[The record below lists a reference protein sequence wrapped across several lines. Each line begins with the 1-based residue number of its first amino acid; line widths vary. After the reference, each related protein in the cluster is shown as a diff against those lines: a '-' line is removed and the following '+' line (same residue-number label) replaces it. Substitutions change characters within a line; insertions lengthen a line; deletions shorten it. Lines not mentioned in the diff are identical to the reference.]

1 MWRDLDL
8 NIATLEAETVN
19 QVYEN
24 AAYLKQVAESKGI
37 TVSAL
42 TNPNASYS
50 TQIVDVLSVLQNTE
64 NDVAVINEDVTESI
78 YFDEQKTIGSRFTLS
93 DYQRWVLCLS
103 DLYDILVNEKGQ
115 WGQLYLT
122 QEENQP
128 DVQINENDVYIRG
141 DMIA

>member
-42 TNPNASYS
+42 TNPNARYD
-50 TQIVDVLSVLQNTE
+50 TPIADVLSVLQNTE

-78 YFDEQKTIGSRFTLS
+78 YFDEQKTIGSRFTLA
-93 DYQRWVLCLS
+93 DYQRWVLCLY
-103 DLYDILVNEKGQ
+103 DLYDIIVNEKGQ
-115 WGQLYLT
+115 WGILQLSDGIPT
-122 QEENQP
+122 
-128 DVQINENDVYIRG
+128 IGGKTIIMRG
-141 DMIA
+141 DSIGN

>member
-1 MWRDLDL
+1 MWSDLDL

-24 AAYLKQVAESKGI
+24 AAYLKQIAESKGI

-50 TQIVDVLSVLQNTE
+50 TPIANVLSVLQNTE

-78 YFDEQKTIGSRFTLS
+78 YFDERKTIGSRFTLA
-93 DYQRWVLCLS
+93 DYQRWVLCLT
-103 DLYDILVNEKGQ
+103 DLYGIIVENKGQ
-115 WGQLYLT
+115 WGILQLSDGIPT
-122 QEENQP
+122 
-128 DVQINENDVYIRG
+128 IGGKTIIIRG
-141 DMIA
+141 DSIGD